1 MGSLR
6 YIGFLGGLLAIGII
20 LGLGVI
26 FFDPW
31 HQPQSKPVVAPSPAT
46 PPPIPCF
53 IRGWDCAKLEKVE
66 WNGQF
71 YGYGVQD
78 STGNLISPIT
88 GSMTTGLMHFTDP
101 ANPTYLALILYQA
114 DPQGSR
120 LEYLVPADTP
130 ASPQAISH
138 GEELMP
144 VPTQANMPPFGPYQV
159 VITASDTYGEI
170 MDPKEFLAP

>member
-1 MGSLR
+1 MRVWR
-6 YIGFLGGLLAIGII
+6 YIAITLGVLTLGV
-20 LGLGVI
+20 GLGI
-26 FFDPW
+26 AYDRFTPW
-31 HQPQSKPVVAPSPAT
+31 RLPASQSPLNPNTVQPQSVS
-46 PPPIPCF
+46 CF
-53 IRGWDCAKLEKVE
+53 ISGWDCAKLERIK

-78 STGNLISPIT
+78 STGNLISPFS

-101 ANPTYLALILYQA
+101 ANPTYLTLILYQA

-120 LEYLVPADTP
+120 LEYLVPADTS
-130 ASPQAISH
+130 ASPKAISP

-144 VPTQANMPPFGPYQV
+144 VPTQADMPPFGPYQV
-159 VITASDTYGEI
+159 VITASDTYGKI